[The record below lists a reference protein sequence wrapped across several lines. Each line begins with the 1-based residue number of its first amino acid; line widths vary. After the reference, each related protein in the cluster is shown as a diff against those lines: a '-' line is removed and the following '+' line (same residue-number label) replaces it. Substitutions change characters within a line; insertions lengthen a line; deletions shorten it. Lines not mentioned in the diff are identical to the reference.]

1 MMGNMVRAAPTQAP
15 QDEKLREL
23 IVYIAWRSKK
33 DPDFG
38 AVKLN
43 KLLYFVDAAAY
54 RELGKSITGSEYQ
67 HLPEGPCP
75 RRVLPAREHLLSQTP
90 RAIQLAY
97 QQTPIG
103 NRLHRIIPKRKP
115 YSIFSKAEREIVDR
129 IVKHFESY
137 TGTQLSDLSHREFGW
152 RFSTDYQTI
161 HLRTSWLSPEPLTEE
176 QIQIGQRLAR
186 KYGLTL

>member
-1 MMGNMVRAAPTQAP
+1 MIKAVPASSP

-33 DPDFG
+33 DQNFG

-43 KLLYFVDAAAY
+43 KLLYFADTAAY

-75 RRVLPAREHLLSQTP
+75 RRILPAREHLLRQRP
-90 RAIQLAY
+90 RAIELAY
-97 QQTPIG
+97 RQTAIG
-103 NRLHRIIPKRKP
+103 NRLHQIIPRRKP
-115 YSIFSKAEREIVDR
+115 YAIFSKAEREIVDR
-129 IVKHFESY
+129 IVKHCESY
-137 TGTQLSDLSHREFGW
+137 TGTQLSELSHREFGW
-152 RFSTDYQTI
+152 KLTTDYQTI

-176 QIQIGQRLAR
+176 QIQVGQRLAH
-186 KYGLTL
+186 KHGLTV